1 MSSNNSKLDGLKA
14 DFAGLVRFL
23 MEPFLDSPE
32 KLRVDCEHLPSQNK
46 VWIRVAFDKDDRGR
60 MFGRGGRNIQ
70 AIRTVVEATAK
81 LGGCRA
87 YLDVYGEGS
96 HEGGSDRGAPR
107 SSAPP
112 DRRRSRPPSRPKR
125 PD

>member
-1 MSSNNSKLDGLKA
+1 MSLNNSKLDGLKA
-14 DFAGLVRFL
+14 DFVGLVRFL

-32 KLRVDCEHLPSQNK
+32 TLRVDCECLPSQNK
-46 VWIRVAFDKDDRGR
+46 VWIRVAFDKEDRGR

-87 YLDVYGEGS
+87 YLDVYGEGAQEGS
-96 HEGGSDRGAPR
+96 GDRGGSR
-107 SSAPP
+107 SKPSH

-125 PD
+125 SN